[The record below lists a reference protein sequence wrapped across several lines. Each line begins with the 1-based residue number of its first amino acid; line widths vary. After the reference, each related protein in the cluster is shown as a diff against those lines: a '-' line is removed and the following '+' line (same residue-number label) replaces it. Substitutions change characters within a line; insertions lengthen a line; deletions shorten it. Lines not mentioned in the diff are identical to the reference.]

1 MSFFSC
7 TTGCIRKCSA
17 SIQTGCDIYTSVSAC
32 SVFPVHGCS
41 LLSKSSATHHCEE
54 VVIALDLGW
63 HLGELL
69 VKSVRDVVSGISGDD
84 EDALPDCSKLD
95 GQTAAGGGKRRER
108 FVQQEEGS
116 QHSVSGAGQYVY
128 VCNMDDK
135 KQNTK
140 SF

>member
-95 GQTAAGGGKRRER
+95 GQTAAGGGKKKETGE
-108 FVQQEEGS
+108 VCT
-116 QHSVSGAGQYVY
+116 AGGGQPAQCLRSWA
-128 VCNMDDK
+128 VCLSM
-135 KQNTK
+135 
-140 SF
+140 